1 MHKLKMNQEPDTILF
16 THYGDNW
23 IRGSERCLLDL
34 IKHLDKSR
42 FTAVLWCNQQVMA
55 DQAKALGI
63 KVYRS
68 DFPLLFGWHSPH
80 FHLPAFIG
88 LIKQAVK
95 LIQEHD
101 IKLLHAN
108 SAAPCQWLNFAARCC
123 GIPLLCHMHS
133 IYQLRDRLTL
143 GLYQVTMA
151 VGVSQY
157 VIDPLLKDNMPA
169 ARTAVIANGIDTQR
183 LLDQK
188 IINLRNSLKIGAG
201 DFVLA
206 TVGSLIRRRGVDLI
220 IEALLK
226 LLEKQVPVHLLV
238 IGQGPEEDNLNR
250 QIQELGLQERVSMIG
265 EQDNVIGILRG
276 SADLFVSAAREE
288 AFGLV
293 FTEASLAGLAVVGP
307 ETGGIADAVV
317 KGRTGLLFPAEDVE
331 TLAAA
336 VHKLYLNPTLS
347 CKMGKAGRQHVLK
360 NFTIEKNSRQ
370 FELLYDKL
378 IETPAVYPPWYKN
391 GSIYISV
398 SNGYK
403 RLIKRG
409 LIYDR

>member
-1 MHKLKMNQEPDTILF
+1 MHKLKINQKPDTILF

-80 FHLPAFIG
+80 FHLPAFVG

-95 LIQEHD
+95 LIERHD

-108 SAAPCQWLNFAARCC
+108 SAAPCQWLNFAARWC

-133 IYQLRDRLTL
+133 VYQLRDRLTL

-151 VGVSQY
+151 VGVSRY
-157 VIDPLLKDNMPA
+157 VIGPLLTDKMPTT
-169 ARTAVIANGIDTQR
+169 RTAVIANGIDTQR

-188 IINLRNSLKIGAG
+188 IINLRDSLKISAG

-206 TVGSLIRRRGVDLI
+206 AVGSLIRRKGMDLI
-220 IEALLK
+220 IKAVVK
-226 LLEKQVPVHLLV
+226 LIEKQVPVHLLV
-238 IGQGPEEDNLNR
+238 IGQGPEAHNLS
-250 QIQELGLQERVSMIG
+250 QLIQQLGLQQRVTMLG

-317 KGRTGLLFPAEDVE
+317 NGTTGLLVPAEDVNA
-331 TLAAA
+331 LADA
-336 VHKLYLNPTLS
+336 VHNLYLDPTLS
-347 CKMGKAGRQHVLK
+347 RAMGKAGRQHVLD

-370 FELLYDKL
+370 FALLYDKL

-391 GSIYISV
+391 ESVYISL

-403 RLIKRG
+403 RFIKRG

>member
-1 MHKLKMNQEPDTILF
+1 MHKLKMNQEADTILF

-34 IKHLDKSR
+34 IQHLDKNR

-63 KVYRS
+63 TVYCS
-68 DFPLLFGWHSPH
+68 DFPLLLGWRSPH
-80 FHLPAFIG
+80 FHTSAFIG

-95 LIQEHD
+95 LIQLHN

-108 SAAPCQWLNFAARCC
+108 SAAPCQWLNFAARRC
-123 GIPLLCHMHS
+123 GVPLLCHMHS

-151 VGVSQY
+151 VGVSSY
-157 VIDPLLKDNMPA
+157 VIEPLVKDKMPNT
-169 ARTAVIANGIDTQR
+169 RTAVIANGIDTQR
-183 LLDQK
+183 LLSQK
-188 IINLRNSLKIGAG
+188 IINLRDSLKIGAG

-206 TVGSLIRRRGVDLI
+206 VVGSLIRRKGVDLI
-220 IEALLK
+220 IQAVVK

-238 IGQGPEEDNLNR
+238 IGQGPESHNLKL
-250 QIQELGLQERVSMIG
+250 QIEQLGLQRQVTLLG

-276 SADLFVSAAREE
+276 STDLFVSAAREE

-293 FTEASLAGLAVVGP
+293 FTEAGLAGLAVVGP
-307 ETGGIADAVV
+307 KTGGIADAVV
-317 KGRTGLLFPAEDVE
+317 DGRTGLLVPSEDVDA
-331 TLAAA
+331 LAAA

-347 CKMGKAGRQHVLK
+347 SKMGKAGRKHVLK
-360 NFTIEKNSRQ
+360 NFTIEKNTRQ

-378 IETPAVYPPWYKN
+378 IETPTVYQPWYKN
-391 GSIYISV
+391 DSIYASL

-403 RLIKRG
+403 RFIERG
-409 LIYDR
+409 LIHDR